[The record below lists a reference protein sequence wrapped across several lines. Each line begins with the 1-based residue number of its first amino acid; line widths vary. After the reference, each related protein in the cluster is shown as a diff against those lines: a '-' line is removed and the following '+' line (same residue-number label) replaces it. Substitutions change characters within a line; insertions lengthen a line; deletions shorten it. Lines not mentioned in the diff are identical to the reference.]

1 MPIPTGAPVF
11 SFEAIAGEWS
21 RHHVDFVPVAGT
33 QSVRVIAAALG
44 VPNGGTT
51 LIDDLTLYSTYS
63 TTIFI
68 DGFEDGLG
76 NWTLS
81 TP

>member
-1 MPIPTGAPVF
+1 M
-11 SFEAIAGEWS
+11 
-21 RHHVDFVPVAGT
+21 AGT